1 MSLATSYGMKKRNKC
16 AHGGYAGSCGECY
29 AKGGEAKK
37 KEKGYATKSSA
48 FHETQKGVNRQ
59 EYHYGDK
66 KQMGTSEAGFQ
77 GELKRIAS
85 TERFKKDSAKNEKD
99 KHRETL
105 SDLRSM
111 KGPTSGKSGFAEGGE
126 VDDQDMKA
134 GAITDNEYK
143 TMVDESED
151 DIVDRILQQRYSK
164 GGRVAN
170 ETEELAG
177 FAPNEFDD
185 LVLRDDLES
194 SYTGE
199 NSGDYIGNE
208 GEDDRREDIV
218 SRILRSLRKRPGH
231 NPNPA

>member
-29 AKGGEAKK
+29 AKGGAVHETTTKKGVSRAGSLLRTAEKYAPHMEKAKGAAMDDAKK
-37 KEKGYATKSSA
+37 L
-48 FHETQKGVNRQ
+48 H
-59 EYHYGDK
+59 K
-66 KQMGTSEAGFQ
+66 KTLE
-77 GELKRIAS
+77 ELK
-85 TERFKKDSAKNEKD
+85 
-99 KHRETL
+99 
-105 SDLRSM
+105 SM
-111 KGPTSGKSGFAEGGE
+111 KAPDLKAEGG
-126 VDDQDMKA
+126 D
-134 GAITDNEYK
+134 IT
-143 TMVDESED
+143 VDEPED
-151 DIVDRILQQRYSK
+151 DIVNRILQQRYSK
-164 GGRVAN
+164 GGQVAN